1 VNQIFSIMTS
11 PNISLPLEDIAFG
24 EPDEGL
30 KAKGKSWL
38 SLPWRSIAYTTVRIW
53 QITCLLVLLA
63 VAATIPI
70 IQWASLGYLLEAASR
85 VANGR
90 PRREILPGLERAGRI
105 ILVLLCLVITWL
117 PVWLATQYSYQAE
130 LIEPSS
136 RIASLWRTAA
146 GTAAIL
152 WMIYGLW
159 AIIRGG
165 RIRDFLWPAPVR
177 FFKEFIPRILRRS
190 TWHDLEDRLWRVTVG
205 LQVPRLAWLGFR
217 AWLGALIWLAGPA
230 TMMVIGMQ
238 SYQQPLR
245 VVVGVIGFIAMWWV
259 LLHLPFLQVQMA
271 QENRLRS
278 MFRLSTVRQSFRK
291 APWAFF
297 LGSLVTLTLALPL
310 YLLRIE
316 VIPKELMFLPCLAF
330 VLLTLP
336 AKLCVGWAMYRGQQD
351 KPNRWLM
358 NRYAAWF
365 LQLAIVPIYMLF
377 LYLGSIS
384 SWDGPLVVFLQHAF
398 LTPVPFFG
406 Q

>member
-1 VNQIFSIMTS
+1 MSS
-11 PNISLPLEDIAFG
+11 PNISLPLEDLSFG
-24 EPDEGL
+24 NRE
-30 KAKGKSWL
+30 KAHEAHKKLEKSWL
-38 SLPWRSIAYTTVRIW
+38 SLPWRSLAYTTASIW
-53 QITCLLVLLA
+53 QLTCLLVLLA

-85 VANGR
+85 VAQGR
-90 PRREILPGLERAGRI
+90 PWRETLPGLQRAGRI
-105 ILVLLCLVITWL
+105 MLVLSCLVVTWL

-130 LIEPSS
+130 LIEPGS
-136 RIASLWRTAA
+136 RIASRWRIAA
-146 GTAAIL
+146 GTGAIV

-165 RIRDFLWPAPVR
+165 RIRDFLWPAPLR
-177 FFKEFIPRILRRS
+177 FLREFLPRIFRRS
-190 TWHDLEDRLWRVTVG
+190 TWHDLEDRLWSVTAG

-217 AWLGALIWLAGPA
+217 AWLGALIWLAIPA

-238 SYQQPLR
+238 SYQQPAR
-245 VVVGVIGFIAMWWV
+245 VVVGVLGFVVMWWV

-278 MFRLSTVRQSFRK
+278 MFRLSSVRESFRK

-297 LGSLVTLTLALPL
+297 FGSLTTLALALPL

-336 AKLCVGWAMYRGQQD
+336 AKLCVGWALRRGQQD
-351 KPNRWLM
+351 RPNRGLL

-365 LQLAIVPIYMLF
+365 LQLAIVPVYMLF

-398 LTPVPFFG
+398 LTPVPFIG

>member
-1 VNQIFSIMTS
+1 MASS
-11 PNISLPLEDIAFG
+11 NISLPLEDIAFSEADQG
-24 EPDEGL
+24 SKER
-30 KAKGKSWL
+30 GKSWL
-38 SLPWRSIAYTTVRIW
+38 SLPWRSIAYVTVCVW

-90 PRREILPGLERAGRI
+90 SWREILPGRERAGRI
-105 ILVLLCLVITWL
+105 ILVLLCLTITWL

-130 LIEPSS
+130 LIEPGS
-136 RIASLWRTAA
+136 RIASRWRIAA

-165 RIRDFLWPAPVR
+165 RIRDFLWPAPIR
-177 FFKEFIPRILRRS
+177 FLREFIPRILRRS
-190 TWHDLEDRLWRVTVG
+190 TWHDLEDRLWSVTAG

-217 AWLGALIWLAGPA
+217 AWLGALIWLAVPA

-238 SYQQPLR
+238 SYQQPGR
-245 VVVGVIGFIAMWWV
+245 VVIGVIGFIAMWWV

-297 LGSLVTLTLALPL
+297 FGSLVTLALALPL

-351 KPNRWLM
+351 KPNRWLL

-365 LQLAIVPIYMLF
+365 LQLAIVPVYMLF

-398 LTPVPFFG
+398 LTPVPFVG